1 MKYILTLIYII
12 FTTCALFVMKAGGD
26 TLLLSFKNGI
36 TFKIGFLTLL
46 GFVLYLISFLLWQ
59 KLLVTFDLSYIVPI
73 TTGICQCTVFIGG
86 VLLFKETIAPIN
98 ILGILLTIVG
108 IVLIGFHR

>member
-12 FTTCALFVMKAGGD
+12 FTTGALFVMKAGGD
-26 TLLLSFKNGI
+26 TILLSFKNGI

-73 TTGICQCTVFIGG
+73 TTGVCQCIVFIGG

>member
-12 FTTCALFVMKAGGD
+12 FTTGALFVMKAGGD

-46 GFVLYLISFLLWQ
+46 GFPFSFYP
-59 KLLVTFDLSYIVPI
+59 TF
-73 TTGICQCTVFIGG
+73 
-86 VLLFKETIAPIN
+86 
-98 ILGILLTIVG
+98 
-108 IVLIGFHR
+108 